1 MFEELFVYPRIHVRH
16 RTGPMVNER
25 LAFLEHL
32 AHAGLSRATL
42 RGIADHILTIAE
54 QLDLASRAGELIHH
68 EEILRAATVWADRP
82 PGSRHRKG
90 GPMSCRNFR
99 LLATRWLRFLGS
111 LEQEPTPLSPYA
123 EQIADFADYLHTE
136 QGLSFPT
143 INKRSR
149 FIERFL
155 GRFGTSG
162 SLGEITLTQIDQA
175 LMEMIAAG
183 RCARVTVQT
192 YASNLRSFF
201 RYAEMRGWC
210 RKGLTG
216 GIRGPRIFAQ
226 EALPA
231 GPSWDQ
237 VQQLLATSKGDR
249 PSDIRDH
256 AILMLLTSYGL
267 RSGEVKALRLED
279 FDWERELLSVRCS
292 KTRRTRA
299 YPLSRPVGDAV
310 LRYLKDVRP
319 HSECRN
325 VFLCLHPPIRPLR
338 NYLKT

>member
-1 MFEELFVYPRIHVRH
+1 
-16 RTGPMVNER
+16 
-25 LAFLEHL
+25 
-32 AHAGLSRATL
+32 
-42 RGIADHILTIAE
+42 
-54 QLDLASRAGELIHH
+54 
-68 EEILRAATVWADRP
+68 
-82 PGSRHRKG
+82 
-90 GPMSCRNFR
+90 
-99 LLATRWLRFLGS
+99 
-111 LEQEPTPLSPYA
+111 
-123 EQIADFADYLHTE
+123 
-136 QGLSFPT
+136 
-143 INKRSR
+143 
-149 FIERFL
+149 
-155 GRFGTSG
+155 
-162 SLGEITLTQIDQA
+162 
-175 LMEMIAAG
+175 MEMIAAG

-325 VFLCLHPPIRPLR
+325 VFLCLHPPIRPLTELWPIVGYR
-338 NYLKT
+338 LRSLGVPLNHHGPHALRHACATHLLSQGLSLNEIGDYLGHRHPDATGAIAPLPKVSPGIAWFFAHKGL